1 MQIKSI
7 LAGAAIALAA
17 TMGSASAGEMLTLS
31 AIPAE
36 PLTAAEMEQVQGKW
50 SLRLDKNQSKEGFSP
65 GQHDANSLQQVIVSD
80 TEVLFSPDAL
90 FDIFVYDVDN

>member
-7 LAGAAIALAA
+7 VSAAAIALVAGLA
-17 TMGSASAGEMLTLS
+17 SASAGEMLTLS

-50 SLRLDKNQSKEGFSP
+50 GVPPGFLPGAINGSGVDRHPNISP
-65 GQHDANSLQQVIVSD
+65 PGRS
-80 TEVLFSPDAL
+80 
-90 FDIFVYDVDN
+90 

>member
-17 TMGSASAGEMLTLS
+17 TIGSASAGEMLTLS

-36 PLTAAEMEQVQGKW
+36 PMTAAEMEQVQGKW
-50 SLRLDKNQSKEGFSP
+50 SIHLDRNDQLGSEPFFPGGINHSKTGGGPRAGF
-65 GQHDANSLQQVIVSD
+65 
-80 TEVLFSPDAL
+80 
-90 FDIFVYDVDN
+90 

>member
-50 SLRLDKNQSKEGFSP
+50 FIDLDRSGDMTEGDLVPGGAHHPIPGPESRSAVVQSA
-65 GQHDANSLQQVIVSD
+65 DLI
-80 TEVLFSPDAL
+80 
-90 FDIFVYDVDN
+90 IFTGPI

>member
-7 LAGAAIALAA
+7 LAGAAIALIAGLA
-17 TMGSASAGEMLTLS
+17 SASAGEMLTLS

-50 SLRLDKNQSKEGFSP
+50 FIDLDRSGDMTEGDLVPGGANHPIPGPESRGTVDQS
-65 GQHDANSLQQVIVSD
+65 
-80 TEVLFSPDAL
+80 T
-90 FDIFVYDVDN
+90 DILIFTGPIP

>member
-17 TMGSASAGEMLTLS
+17 TMGSASAGEMLTQS

-36 PLTAAEMEQVQGKW
+36 SLTAAEMEQVQGKW
-50 SLRLDKNQSKEGFSP
+50 FIDLDRSGNMTEGDLVPGGANHPIPGPESRGAVDQTADIIIFTSP
-65 GQHDANSLQQVIVSD
+65 I
-80 TEVLFSPDAL
+80 
-90 FDIFVYDVDN
+90 

>member
-36 PLTAAEMEQVQGKW
+36 PLTAAEKKPSIWLKG
-50 SLRLDKNQSKEGFSP
+50 GA
-65 GQHDANSLQQVIVSD
+65 HDQQ
-80 TEVLFSPDAL
+80 
-90 FDIFVYDVDN
+90 

>member
-7 LAGAAIALAA
+7 LAGAAIALIAGLA
-17 TMGSASAGEMLTLS
+17 SASAGEMLTLS

-50 SLRLDKNQSKEGFSP
+50 FIDRDRSEDFCSETDIRPGGDNHSNTGIGPVPSQSK
-65 GQHDANSLQQVIVSD
+65 VIV
-80 TEVLFSPDAL
+80 TG
-90 FDIFVYDVDN
+90 

>member
-7 LAGAAIALAA
+7 LAGAAISLAA

-50 SLRLDKNQSKEGFSP
+50 SLSVEQSTKLSGFRP
-65 GQHDANSLQQVIVSD
+65 GGENHPTPGPGSSNEVDDHSVAVVI
-80 TEVLFSPDAL
+80 TAP
-90 FDIFVYDVDN
+90 

>member
-50 SLRLDKNQSKEGFSP
+50 SLSVDRSAKLSGFRP
-65 GQHDANSLQQVIVSD
+65 GGENHPIPGPGSSNEVDDHSAAIV
-80 TEVLFSPDAL
+80 LAAP
-90 FDIFVYDVDN
+90 

>member
-50 SLRLDKNQSKEGFSP
+50 SLSVKQSTKLSVFVP
-65 GQHDANSLQQVIVSD
+65 GDENHPVPGPRSGNG
-80 TEVLFSPDAL
+80 
-90 FDIFVYDVDN
+90 VDHSVAIMINAP

>member
-50 SLRLDKNQSKEGFSP
+50 FIDLDRSGGMTEGDLVPGGAIHHPTPGPESRGGVDQSA
-65 GQHDANSLQQVIVSD
+65 DIL
-80 TEVLFSPDAL
+80 LFSGL
-90 FDIFVYDVDN
+90 

>member
-1 MQIKSI
+1 MQIKSV

-50 SLRLDKNQSKEGFSP
+50 FVDRDRSGDLTDGDLVP
-65 GQHDANSLQQVIVSD
+65 GGVHHPDIPNAYANGDGSVV
-80 TEVLFSPDAL
+80 TG
-90 FDIFVYDVDN
+90 

>member
-17 TMGSASAGEMLTLS
+17 TMGSASADEMLTLS

-50 SLRLDKNQSKEGFSP
+50 GVPPGFLP
-65 GQHDANSLQQVIVSD
+65 GAINGSGVDRH
-80 TEVLFSPDAL
+80 PD
-90 FDIFVYDVDN
+90 ITPPGRS

>member
-1 MQIKSI
+1 MKIKSI
-7 LAGAAIALAA
+7 LAGAAVALAA

-50 SLRLDKNQSKEGFSP
+50 SIDLSSRGNMSKENLVP
-65 GQHDANSLQQVIVSD
+65 GGANHPIPGPESRGGVDQSADIL
-80 TEVLFSPDAL
+80 LFSGL
-90 FDIFVYDVDN
+90 

>member
-1 MQIKSI
+1 MRIKLLVSGI
-7 LAGAAIALAA
+7 AIAFAA

-50 SLRLDKNQSKEGFSP
+50 SLMNENSTKLKDGFSP
-65 GQHDANSLQQVIVSD
+65 GGDNHPGNRPGGIDQDASILLNGG
-80 TEVLFSPDAL
+80 
-90 FDIFVYDVDN
+90 

>member
-36 PLTAAEMEQVQGKW
+36 PMTAAEMEQVRGTW
-50 SLRLDKNQSKEGFSP
+50 FVDRDRSGDLTDGDLVPGGANHHPTPGPESRGVDQSADILLFTAP
-65 GQHDANSLQQVIVSD
+65 
-80 TEVLFSPDAL
+80 VL
-90 FDIFVYDVDN
+90 

>member
-50 SLRLDKNQSKEGFSP
+50 SLFVERSTKLSGFRP
-65 GQHDANSLQQVIVSD
+65 GGDDHHPIPGPGSSNEVDDHSAAIV
-80 TEVLFSPDAL
+80 LAAP
-90 FDIFVYDVDN
+90 